1 MIAIY
6 TVHGGKNVILNR
18 MLLQQPKPAHHLI
31 EGRLSAPI
39 YPERVMQFP
48 WAINAYANQEIV
60 RFKKLTPLIT
70 EQRTIRLNGVLERH
84 PRTPIFVFQLDRASE
99 KVEAHQCRFATLPS
113 NRHLIC
119 TMRFNQLFYV
129 LFQQLIGHAELA
141 AWIELLFVQVEAVGA
156 F

>member
-1 MIAIY
+1 MITIY
-6 TVHGGKNVILNR
+6 TIHGCKNVVLNL

-31 EGRLSAPI
+31 ERRLTAPI

-84 PRTPIFVFQLDRASE
+84 TRAPVLFLKLDRTPE
-99 KVEAHQCRFATLPS
+99 EVETHQGRLAALPS
-113 NRHLIC
+113 NRYLIR
-119 TMRFNQLFYV
+119 TVGFDKLLYV
-129 LFQQLIGHAELA
+129 LFEELIIHTKTA
-141 AWIELLFVQVEAVGA
+141 AGVEQFLIQVETVGA
-156 F
+156 V